1 MTAMNQELQKEI
13 EVLDDKA
20 GDNNKSD
27 GIVETSKF
35 DHIHEEIFED
45 EAIYDSETCNETED
59 LNEIFKRPREINRT
73 AKDSIDEEKNDDERL
88 FTFKCHVCD
97 VPEFAKMFQLSAHT
111 RSQHNCLPLVKC
123 FCDKMLS
130 TMRGLQRH
138 RAKHFPNET
147 DFRCIECRQTFKT
160 KVGLSKHFDK
170 WHGPN
175 RKMFI
180 CSRKFNYYYNLYP

>member
-1 MTAMNQELQKEI
+1 MNAMNQELQKEI
-13 EVLDDKA
+13 EVFETHVGNAEHGNKNDDNVKT
-20 GDNNKSD
+20 G
-27 GIVETSKF
+27 KF
-35 DHIHEEIFED
+35 GSNLEEIFEE
-45 EAIYDSETCNETED
+45 EAFYDSEICNETED
-59 LNEIFKRPREINRT
+59 LNEIIKQPREINYT
-73 AKDSIDEEKNDDERL
+73 AKDSIDDEKNDDERL
-88 FTFKCHVCD
+88 FTFKCHACD

-147 DFRCIECRQTFKT
+147 DFFCTNCRQTFKT

-180 CSRKFNYYYNLYP
+180 CSRKLRSRQ